1 MKVKD
6 IFVTVDNNNDY
17 LNTSNMKIFFKLYTF
32 VYIFFFYRGSDMVM
46 KVSALLSSKTSTAE
60 RKEISFHGDQHRF
73 VQNKV
78 HKKCFSNI
86 VHLFSFQ

>member
-1 MKVKD
+1 
-6 IFVTVDNNNDY
+6 
-17 LNTSNMKIFFKLYTF
+17 
-32 VYIFFFYRGSDMVM
+32 MVM

-78 HKKCFSNI
+78 HKKGFSNI
-86 VHLFSFQ
+86 VHLFSFQEILLI